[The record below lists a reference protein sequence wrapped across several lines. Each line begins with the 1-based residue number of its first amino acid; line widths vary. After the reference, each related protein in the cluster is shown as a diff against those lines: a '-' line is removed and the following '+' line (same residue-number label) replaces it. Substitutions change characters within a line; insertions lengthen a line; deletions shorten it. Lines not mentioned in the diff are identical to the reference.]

1 MTNKIQEINTI
12 EDAINNF
19 SKIVDSYSESVP
31 AVKEATLI
39 NRVDN
44 LAKSPIPAP
53 RSKSDME
60 LYMRAAEAKG
70 TALVNG
76 INEVMATKL
85 MAHYPVLSE
94 DILKLERHLV
104 LGKTK
109 PGASTSFS
117 GFKIISDSANK
128 KVAEEFLNKHIET
141 NTREVSKK
149 VNLKT
154 GKTEEKVKVKNR
166 HVHSSKVISGPLFLC
181 GPVGSENC
189 AFYSKKTTTGS
200 SWSRRTVT
208 TTIST
213 KVPHI
218 PENILRKEKMECMNH
233 YYEICAEI
241 YKDKKLHPS
250 LENYVPET
258 PSFEIMWIPTANSM
272 DVTSEVKYKKIVKD
286 PVLLMNVFGRK
297 FVVAKWDIKD
307 EEEYDHLL
315 REFTEGNIG
324 KILDK

>member
-1 MTNKIQEINTI
+1 
-12 EDAINNF
+12 
-19 SKIVDSYSESVP
+19 VDSYSESVP
-31 AVKEATLI
+31 AIKEATLI

-76 INEVMATKL
+76 INEVMAAKL
-85 MAHYPVLSE
+85 MTHYPVLSE
-94 DILKLERHLV
+94 DILNLQRHLV
-104 LGKTK
+104 LGKIK
-109 PGASTSFS
+109 AGVNKSFS

-128 KVAEEFLNKHIET
+128 KVAEDFLNKHIET
-141 NTREVSKK
+141 NTREVTKK

-166 HVHSSKVISGPLFLC
+166 HVHSSKIVSGPLFLC
-181 GPVGSENC
+181 APVGAETVP
-189 AFYSKKTTTGS
+189 FFSKKTTTGS
-200 SWSRRTVT
+200 SWYYRRTVT
-208 TTIST
+208 TSIKT

-272 DVTSEVKYKKIVKD
+272 DVTSEVKYKRIVKD

-307 EEEYDHLL
+307 EEEYDHLV

>member
-1 MTNKIQEINTI
+1 MSNKIQEINTI

-60 LYMRAAEAKG
+60 LYMKAAEAKD
-70 TALVNG
+70 TTLVNG

-104 LGKTK
+104 LGKVK
-109 PGASTSFS
+109 AGVSKSYS

-128 KVAEEFLNKHIET
+128 QVAEDFLNNHIET
-141 NTREVSKK
+141 NTREVTKK

-166 HVHSSKVISGPLFLC
+166 HIHSSKVISGPLFLC
-181 GPVGSENC
+181 AAVDSET
-189 AFYSKKTTTGS
+189 ASFSSMKKTTGS
-200 SWSRRTVT
+200 SWYRRT
-208 TTIST
+208 TTISINT

-272 DVTSEVKYKKIVKD
+272 DVKSEVKYKKIVKD

-307 EEEYDHLL
+307 EEEYGHLV